1 MSRRVLVVED
11 DAPARAAL
19 RGALEDE
26 GYEVVSVADG
36 ESALRAIEHDV
47 FDAIVSDVVLGGVQ
61 ALDGTDVLAHARS
74 VAPDTAVILITGYAA
89 VEAAVEALRE
99 GAFDY
104 LTKPVD
110 LDRLCLTLD
119 RGIAA
124 ARLAAENRRLKER
137 LAERSGPPAIV
148 GRSLV
153 LRRMLDDLARISAS
167 DAPVLVTGETGVGK
181 NLHADAIHFRGP
193 RASGPLVRVSCTGFA
208 PEVLEAELLGHERGA
223 FPGAIRARRGRFEA
237 ARGGTLVLDEVGRL
251 PLSAQGRLERV
262 LGEHVVERLGSSQP
276 VHVDARVIAVTSQ
289 DLVAEVQAG
298 RFREDLFYRLSVLRV
313 EVPPLRERLEDIPL
327 LVDHFLDAFAADG
340 RPRKEISQDALA
352 SLAMRSWP
360 GNARELR
367 NCLERA
373 LVLSRGPLIEVD
385 DLPPGPAGEAE
396 RRLAIPVGTSLDDAE
411 RMLIDATLD
420 ACRGNKTRAARI
432 LKVGVR
438 TLYRRLERP

>member
-1 MSRRVLVVED
+1 
-11 DAPARAAL
+11 
-19 RGALEDE
+19 
-26 GYEVVSVADG
+26 VADG
-36 ESALRAIEHDV
+36 ESALRAIEHDP
-47 FDAIVSDVVLGGVQ
+47 FDAIVSDVVLGGVP
-61 ALDGTDVLAHARS
+61 ALDGTDVLSHARS
-74 VAPDTAVILITGYAA
+74 VAPDTAVILVTGYAA
-89 VEAAVEALRE
+89 VEAAVEALRG

-124 ARLAAENRRLKER
+124 ARLAAENRRLKQR

-153 LRRMLDDLARISAS
+153 LRRILDDMARISAS

-181 NLHADAIHFRGP
+181 NLHADAIHFRGL
-193 RASGPLVRVSCTGFA
+193 RASGPLVRVSCTGLA

-223 FPGAIRARRGRFEA
+223 FPGAVRARRGRFEA
-237 ARGGTLVLDEVGRL
+237 ARSGTLVLDEVGRL

-262 LGEHVVERLGSSQP
+262 LEEHVVERLGSSQP

-289 DLVAEVQAG
+289 DLAAEVQGG

-313 EVPPLRERLEDIPL
+313 EVPPLGERLEDIPL

-340 RPRKEISQDALA
+340 RPRKEISPGALA
-352 SLAMRSWP
+352 SLAARSWP
-360 GNARELR
+360 GNVRELR

-385 DLPPGPAGEAE
+385 DLPPGPAGDPE
-396 RRLAIPVGTSLDDAE
+396 RRLTIPVGTSLDDAE